1 MSILLEL
8 TPELEGWLKAHVATG
23 DFASIEEAAR
33 RLIAERIAERAAEEQ
48 SAGRQ
53 ALLVDELSDAELAAI
68 AATEMHPRHGH
79 LDNEL
84 R

>member
-33 RLIAERIAERAAEEQ
+33 RLIAERIAQRAAEEQ
-48 SAGRQ
+48 GAGRQ
-53 ALLVDELSDAELAAI
+53 ALWVDELSDAELAAI
-68 AATEMHPRHGH
+68 AVTEMHPRHSD